1 MAFRIH
7 PLWWPLLAGAS
18 PAVIPAMAVKR
29 KRFLNNAATA
39 DQHNQER
46 IQAAQ
51 PLDLPELED
60 LTLTVL
66 VEEKAEDGF
75 LGDAGVSY
83 LFSSDR
89 GSLLYDVGFGPE
101 RPALA
106 HNAVRLGFQLGQA
119 DALAISHLHPDHM
132 GGMKAV
138 SAGKVAIPDTLG
150 QPEGQPCYLPDK
162 AEAPGFAQQVMDA
175 PALLSAGLGTTG
187 PLARSLFF
195 MGLTKEQAI
204 VGHIRDKGLVVF
216 TGCGHPT
223 AEVILEMAR
232 RLSDQPLYAFGG
244 GLHFPVTSGRGNR
257 LGISFQQLIGTGKP
271 PWQRI
276 NDQDLGNTIL
286 AINRAAPEK
295 VFLSAHDTCDHAI
308 ERLQNELAAE
318 TTVLKAGGTYS
329 I

>member
-29 KRFLNNAATA
+29 KRFLHNAATA
-39 DQHNQER
+39 AQFNQER
-46 IQAAQ
+46 IQRTRL
-51 PLDLPELED
+51 LDLPDLEK
-60 LTLTVL
+60 LSLTVL

-83 LFSSDR
+83 LFSTDR
-89 GSLLYDVGFGPE
+89 GRLLYDLGFGPE
-101 RPALA
+101 RPALS
-106 HNAVRLGFQLGQA
+106 HNAVRLGFHLQHA
-119 DALAISHLHPDHM
+119 DEMVISHLHPDHM

-138 SAGKVAIPDTLG
+138 SAGKVAIPEIMGSPSG
-150 QPEGQPCYLPDK
+150 QSCYFPDC
-162 AEAPGFAQQVMDA
+162 AGAPGFNEQIVQE
-175 PALLSAGLGTTG
+175 PAVFSSGLGTTG

-195 MGLTKEQAI
+195 MGLTEEQAI
-204 VGHIRDKGLVVF
+204 VGHVKDKGLVVF

-223 AEVILEMAR
+223 AEVILEMVR

-244 GLHFPVTSGRGNR
+244 GLHFPVTGGRGNR
-257 LGISFQQLIGTGKP
+257 LGIQLQQVIGTGKP

-276 NDQDLGNTIL
+276 NDEDLSGTIG
-286 AINRAAPEK
+286 AINRAAPAK
-295 VFLSAHDTCDHAI
+295 VYLSAHDTCDYAI
-308 ERLQNELAAE
+308 ERLQNELSAE
-318 TTVLKAGGTYS
+318 TTVLKAGGTYL